1 MFEIFGSGIRVLTA
15 EPLPR
20 TARLN
25 PEYVFE
31 SICIESDMVNI
42 TIGSEKFF
50 FIAAF
55 GNPKKCTSQR
65 LCLEGS
71 VLCLC
76 VVLCRA
82 EPM

>member
-50 FIAAF
+50 ILRRLAI
-55 GNPKKCTSQR
+55 QR
-65 LCLEGS
+65 S
-71 VLCLC
+71 VQVNVFVLRGVFYAC
-76 VVLCRA
+76 V
-82 EPM
+82 

>member
-42 TIGSEKFF
+42 TIGSEKFLYC
-50 FIAAF
+50 
-55 GNPKKCTSQR
+55 GVWQSKEVYKSTS
-65 LCLEGS
+65 LS
-71 VLCLC
+71 
-76 VVLCRA
+76 
-82 EPM
+82 